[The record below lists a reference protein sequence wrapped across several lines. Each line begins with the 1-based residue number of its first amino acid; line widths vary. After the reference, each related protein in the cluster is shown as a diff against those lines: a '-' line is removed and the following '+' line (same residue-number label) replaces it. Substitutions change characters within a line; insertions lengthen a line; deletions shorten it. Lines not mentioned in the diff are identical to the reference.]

1 MDENNNIIELV
12 DEQGESVEF
21 EHLMTLEH
29 NGAYYIVLMAA
40 EDQQSEDEG
49 EVLILKMDKD
59 DKGEDCYVTVDDDEE
74 AQQVFDLFVKA
85 LEEEDD
91 AEPVEEEE

>member
-1 MDENNNIIELV
+1 MDENNIIELV
-12 DEQGESVEF
+12 DENGETVEF

-29 NGAYYIVLMAA
+29 NNAYYIVLMAA
-40 EDQQSEDEG
+40 EEQESEDEG

-59 DKGEDCYVTVDDDEE
+59 ENGEDCYVTVDDDEE
-74 AQQVFDLFVKA
+74 AQIVFDKFVAA

-91 AEPVEEEE
+91 AVPAGDEE

>member
-1 MDENNNIIELV
+1 MEENNIIELV
-12 DEQGESVEF
+12 DEQGETVEF

-29 NGAYYIVLMAA
+29 NNAYYIVLMAA
-40 EDQQSEDEG
+40 EDLANEEDDEG

-59 DKGEDCYVTVDDDEE
+59 ENGEDCYVTIDDDEE
-74 AQQVFDLFVKA
+74 AQIVFDKFVAA

-91 AEPVEEEE
+91 AVPAEEE